1 MHPMNGFLGF
11 GSNLGDRSAALE
23 AGLRR
28 LADRGVRILA
38 VSAVFETEPVGCR
51 EPDLFLNRVAR
62 IRFDGGPEE
71 LLRVTEEVERLAG
84 RERSRRNAPRPLDI
98 DLLLF
103 PGHERREPSPALPHP
118 RMWSRRFVLVPLA
131 ELAPDL
137 RNPDSG
143 RTVAEELERLL
154 EGEVRPYNPGLRV
167 QERSGL

>member
-1 MHPMNGFLGF
+1 MHLMDGFLGF

-23 AGLRR
+23 VGLRR

-38 VSAVFETEPVGCR
+38 ISTVFETEPVGCR

-62 IRFDGGPEE
+62 VLFDGGPEE

-103 PGHERREPSPALPHP
+103 PGHERREQPPVLPHP
-118 RMWSRRFVLVPLA
+118 RMWSRRFVLAPLA

>member
-1 MHPMNGFLGF
+1 MEGFLGF

-23 AGLRR
+23 ASLRR

-38 VSAVFETEPVGCR
+38 VSTVFETEPVGCR

-62 IRFDGGPEE
+62 VRFDGGPEE
-71 LLRVTEEVERLAG
+71 LLTVTEEVERLAG

-103 PGHERREPSPALPHP
+103 PGHERRELPPVLPHP
-118 RMWSRRFVLVPLA
+118 RMWSRRFVLAPLA